1 MDDKTRALLGDHEA
15 AKRLTDAGVL
25 LPCPFCKGEVRRVIG
40 FGGLNFFR
48 CRKCGAVGSFDND
61 YFNEHPNEACLAW
74 NTRAPILS
82 AEELQRLEALN
93 DGKGD

>member
-1 MDDKTRALLGDHEA
+1 MSIECECGIDFSIESYDYYETR
-15 AKRLTDAGVL
+15 
-25 LPCPFCKGEVRRVIG
+25 
-40 FGGLNFFR
+40 
-48 CRKCGAVGSFDND
+48 
-61 YFNEHPNEACLAW
+61 LAW